1 MRLNARKSLPVW
13 SGLIKEQYEALARQW
28 LVVAE
33 HVEGKRWVAPSS
45 SAGRR

>member
-1 MRLNARKSLPVW
+1 MRLNARKWLPAW
-13 SGLIKEQYEALARQW
+13 SGLIKEQHEALARQW

-33 HVEGKRWVAPSS
+33 QVEGKRWIAPSS